1 VLFFD
6 AGRREHICMLSP
18 RPQCRE
24 SRLLRVRL
32 PGGSGGHLKQRSRC
46 VAYCVKT
53 VVAAEG
59 HPGAACEFEVPL
71 GVDNILRGKGFE

>member
-1 VLFFD
+1 MCV
-6 AGRREHICMLSP
+6 RSP

-24 SRLLRVRL
+24 SRLLWVRL
-32 PGGSGGHLKQRSRC
+32 SGGSCGHLNHRGLC
-46 VAYCVKT
+46 IAYWVKT

-71 GVDNILRGKGFE
+71 SVDNILRGKGFE